1 MTQFVLLILPE
12 VEGEQSRAVGPFLA
26 EHLAHSW
33 GNVRGIARSRRLV
46 WPLEPVNRSVYGQ
59 GRHALIP
66 TPGPRGGIAGVLA
79 DAIGPPPLP
88 EPIPARSISV
98 APMTAGRPI
107 TKWITEEGMAL
118 EPNRVV
124 AQATNTGLWKGTVA
138 RFGIPTLDG
147 RGLEIGDDWLPHFVR
162 MPVPLIV
169 PTLDGPRV
177 VGVAERVHVEDDKLE
192 AEGRISFDELA
203 AVAPELVDVFMR
215 RSDEALYE
223 WPAGVNV
230 QNGHVSQD
238 PGGARVD
245 GPWELASVVISS
257 TPIWPDCSIRVE
269 SINQSG
275 KLLP

>member
-26 EHLAHSW
+26 EHLASSW
-33 GNVRGIARSRRLV
+33 ADSRDIARHRRLV

-66 TPGPRGGIAGVLA
+66 TPEPRSPEGRALAGTAV
-79 DAIGPPPLP
+79 PYVP
-88 EPIPARSISV
+88 EPIPAKSISV
-98 APMTAGRPI
+98 APMVAGRPI

-177 VGVAERVHVEDDKLE
+177 VGVAERVHVEGDKLE

-203 AVAPELVDVFMR
+203 AVAPELVDVHMR

-238 PGGARVD
+238 LGGARVD

-257 TPIWPDCSIRVE
+257 TPIWPDCSIHVE

-275 KLLP
+275 KLIP